1 MDDLPDVSNLASL
14 NAEQRLRLLADIAVR
29 EAKAA
34 ATIAAARAEM
44 KIVAIQM
51 GALLFRLRPAGL
63 TWTGEATECL
73 MAERPRPEGDSDDEH
88 DESWPVHVEN
98 SLLARVRAAGFD
110 LYEVLLEHGAELSE
124 TNAMVVATSACL
136 PSGEWFAVFT
146 MLDSTTGM
154 SSTHVFTMARKQA

>member
-44 KIVAIQM
+44 KVVAIQM
-51 GALLFRLRPAGL
+51 GALLFRLRQAGL

-73 MAERPRPEGDSDDEH
+73 MAERPRREDDSDDEH

-98 SLLARVRAAGFD
+98 SLLARVRSAGFD

-124 TNAMVVATSACL
+124 TNAMVVATPACL
-136 PSGEWFAVFT
+136 PSGEWFAAFT